1 MRKLAGPLAALVA
14 TLYLTLSV
22 SAAACLLAHASP
34 SRTSHHHHDT
44 SGVAHS
50 ALCLW
55 VCQAQPTVDL
65 PATALP
71 ATFLHVVALLLLGG
85 MVLLSTP
92 FNLPRQSRAPPH
104 R

>member
-14 TLYLTLSV
+14 TLYFTLSV
-22 SAAACLLAHASP
+22 SAAACLLTHTTP
-34 SRTSHHHHDT
+34 SRTSHHHHDR

-71 ATFLHVVALLLLGG
+71 ATFLHVVALLVLSGG
-85 MVLLSTP
+85 VLFSTLSNP
-92 FNLPRQSRAPPH
+92 PRQSRGPPY